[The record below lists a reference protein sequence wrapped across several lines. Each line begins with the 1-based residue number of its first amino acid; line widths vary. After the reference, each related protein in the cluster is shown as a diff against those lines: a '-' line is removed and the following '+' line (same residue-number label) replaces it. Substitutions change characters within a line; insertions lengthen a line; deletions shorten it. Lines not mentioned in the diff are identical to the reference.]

1 MNSKRLL
8 SSLLSVL
15 VLFPAIPAMAFD
27 NGNAPTPSSES
38 SMESEENLRRRS
50 VDLDNLYIRFLADIS
65 ENKGNVGE
73 LERIEIRL
81 LNEMSRLRNTKG
93 DLLQR
98 GKYYCYNLAEGRMSV
113 TAEGKLYDKEECYI
127 VYTRGICR
135 IFINMA
141 KLLSGSDSGM
151 SLDEAF
157 WTVRRTMELLEPIF
171 ENAINSE
178 SLNLEYRGT
187 LHRMA
192 LEVRDRLTTFRGWS
206 TSL

>member
-38 SMESEENLRRRS
+38 SMESEEDLRRRS
-50 VDLDNLYIRFLADIS
+50 VDLDNFYIRFLADIS
-65 ENKGNVGE
+65 ENKGNVDE
-73 LERIEIRL
+73 LERIEFRL
-81 LNEMSRLRNTKG
+81 LNEMSRLNNAQS
-93 DLLQR
+93 DLWQR
-98 GKYYCYNLAEGRMSV
+98 GEYYCYSSAKGRSV
-113 TAEGKLYDKEECYI
+113 TAEGELYDKEERYI
-127 VYTRGICR
+127 VYTRGICS

-141 KLLSGSDSGM
+141 KLLSGSNSGM
-151 SLDEAF
+151 PLDEAF
-157 WTVRRTMELLEPIF
+157 LTVRHTVELLEPIF